1 MAKFL
6 ARNSDVSR
14 LDRRSVENLVRR
26 TSTTRVML
34 IPNIERQ
41 EGSTVYGG
49 CFCHGTRRGRSEL
62 EGYRVHGGR
71 PFRDDRGSRESS
83 WRTRFDGCAL

>member
-26 TSTTRVML
+26 ASTTRVML
-34 IPNIERQ
+34 IPNIETQ
-41 EGSTVYGG
+41 EGFTIYGG
-49 CFCHGTRRGRSEL
+49 FFCHGTRRGNQN
-62 EGYRVHGGR
+62 
-71 PFRDDRGSRESS
+71 
-83 WRTRFDGCAL
+83 